1 MAFALRSINM
11 GLPRIPMSRI
21 PLVAFANTQVHAAP
35 ANTNKHLNYS
45 HSDRTS
51 AYSSSSSSWN
61 KAVDHREHSSNNIDK
76 STKEYLREVKQFENA
91 EDELMMELGL
101 AMNSVSHH
109 LDNISGQKK
118 RNAMDRAAS
127 AEAAKHVAHSNNS
140 SGGKVTQPRRGNGS
154 SVLSSTT
161 TTTFEETLEEQV
173 RADVIHPGTK
183 RNRHLTED
191 HHREMVSSLMDELKG
206 DQEPTNLSQH
216 ASDAIRMVESH
227 SMLKQDKAPVHAVR
241 DEDPDAKH
249 TRSHKRK

>member
-1 MAFALRSINM
+1 MAFALRSITM

-21 PLVAFANTQVHAAP
+21 PLVALANTQVHAAP
-35 ANTNKHLNYS
+35 ANTNKHLNHS

-161 TTTFEETLEEQV
+161 TTTFEETLEEQ
-173 RADVIHPGTK
+173 
-183 RNRHLTED
+183 
-191 HHREMVSSLMDELKG
+191 G